1 MNLSHPNNVS
11 VVVGLH
17 KNIKDVTF
25 DYLWQ
30 KANNDGSVSGKWFA
44 GTAGTDT

>member
-1 MNLSHPNNVS
+1 MNLSHQNNVS

-17 KNIKDVTF
+17 KTIQDMTLF

-30 KANNDGSVSGKWFA
+30 KSNNDGSVSGKWL
-44 GTAGTDT
+44 AGTDA